1 LLKISRE
8 DALAGV
14 ANRRYFFEHVSREM
28 IRGKRFNEPQ
38 TLALLDVDH
47 FKNINDIYGHETG
60 DIVLKELAI

>member
-1 LLKISRE
+1 
-8 DALAGV
+8 
-14 ANRRYFFEHVSREM
+14 M

-60 DIVLKELAI
+60 DIVLKEMAI